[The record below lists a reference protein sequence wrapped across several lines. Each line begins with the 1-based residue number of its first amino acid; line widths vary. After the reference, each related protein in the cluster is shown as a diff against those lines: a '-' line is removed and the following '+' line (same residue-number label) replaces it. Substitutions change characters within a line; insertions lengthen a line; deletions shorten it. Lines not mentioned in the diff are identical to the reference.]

1 MIQLFLKF
9 MELIILKLFNFIKNC
24 FFKTE
29 EIEIV
34 FNQKKKI
41 FNSNEISIISYNI
54 KQLLHWT
61 LVHEVNLI
69 IQFLKKQNTTI
80 ICLQEVFC
88 DKSKKLIIK
97 NLADM
102 YPYIIKRVNTKAL
115 YGWGEDSGLMIL
127 SKIPFYKNKIYY
139 DKFDNGVKSDKFANK
154 GYIKILLEF
163 NQNKFWL
170 INTHLQSNYDNID
183 YSNIRKQQIDKIKVH
198 NDNVPTLLIGDLNIK
213 CFSQEFYS
221 YDWQTLYKNNQYTF
235 LEDKAIYDYILLLNS
250 NSLFR
255 LKNITIKEN
264 INLSDHYPIITT
276 LEC

>member
-1 MIQLFLKF
+1 MIRLFLKL
-9 MELIILKLFNFIKNC
+9 MELIIFKLFNFVKNC
-24 FFKTE
+24 FLKTE

-34 FNQKKKI
+34 FNQKKNL

-54 KQLLHWT
+54 KQLLYFT
-61 LVHEVNLI
+61 LYHDINLI
-69 IQFLKKQNTTI
+69 IDFLKKQNTTI

-88 DKSKKLIIK
+88 DKSKKIIIK
-97 NLADM
+97 NLVDM

-115 YGWGEDSGLMIL
+115 YGLGEDSGLMIL
-127 SKIPFYKNKIYY
+127 SKIPFNKNQIYY
-139 DKFDNGVKSDKFANK
+139 DKFNNGVISDKFSNK

-170 INTHLQSNYDNID
+170 INTHLQSNYNSNID
-183 YSNIRKQQIDKIKVH
+183 YSNIRKQQIDKIKIY
-198 NDNVPTLLIGDLNIK
+198 DNIPTLLIGDLNIK
-213 CFSQEFYS
+213 CFSKEFYS
-221 YDWQTLYKNNQYTF
+221 YDWQTSYSNNQFTF

-255 LKNITIKEN
+255 LKNISIKK